1 MNSPIVENASRRD
14 FLKTATKATA
24 GLSVLSG
31 ISLPYVHAAGSD
43 EIKAALIGCGG
54 RGTGAASNAMTVKQR
69 MPRLVAMAD
78 VSKERLDGSFENLT
92 KKHPDRMSVSED
104 AKFIGFDAY
113 KHAIDSLRKGD
124 VAIFTTPVAFR
135 WVHYKYAIDK
145 GVNVFMEKPICTDG
159 PTARRLLALNEE
171 AKKKNLKVGVGLM
184 CRHCRVRGELF
195 ERIQGGE
202 IGDLFMLRAYR
213 MQGIIGSV
221 FTPRRDPKA
230 HPNELLWQIKNFHS
244 FLWASGGGFS
254 DFNIHNIDEAC
265 WMKNDWP
272 VEVQAS
278 GGRTDRGDNVDQNFD
293 HYSCEYTFKDGAKLF
308 LEGRTA
314 LNVHTQ
320 FATQVHGTKGCAI
333 VSTAGHF
340 PSKAMSFSGQDF
352 TKRENLLWRGKQ
364 PEPNPYDLE
373 WEDLVKAISDDKE
386 YNEVERGIKS
396 SVTTAMGRWAAH
408 TGQRITYEDY
418 INSPFEFSPGV
429 ENLTMDGPPPI
440 IADKDGNYPFP
451 KAGQFKDR
459 EYAMEPQANPFP
471 LIKFG
476 A

>member
-1 MNSPIVENASRRD
+1 M
-14 FLKTATKATA
+14 
-24 GLSVLSG
+24 
-31 ISLPYVHAAGSD
+31 
-43 EIKAALIGCGG
+43 
-54 RGTGAASNAMTVKQR
+54 
-69 MPRLVAMAD
+69 
-78 VSKERLDGSFENLT
+78 
-92 KKHPDRMSVSED
+92 
-104 AKFIGFDAY
+104 
-113 KHAIDSLRKGD
+113 
-124 VAIFTTPVAFR
+124 AIFTTPVAFR
-135 WVHYKYAIDK
+135 WVHYKYAIEK

-171 AKKKNLKVGVGLM
+171 AKKKGLKVGVGLM

-195 ERIQGGE
+195 NRIQDGE
-202 IGDLFMLRAYR
+202 IGDLLLMRAYR

-293 HYSCEYTFKDGAKLF
+293 HYSCEYTFKDGAKLY

-340 PSKAMSFSGQDF
+340 PSKAMSFKGQDF
-352 TKRENLLWRGKQ
+352 TNRANLLWRGKQ

-373 WEDLVKAISDDKE
+373 WEDLVKAISDDTE

-408 TGQRITYEDY
+408 TGQRITYEEY

-429 ENLTMDGPPPI
+429 DQLTLDSAPPLV
-440 IADKDGNYPFP
+440 ADKDGNYPFP

-471 LIKFG
+471 FIKFG